1 MRIRAE
7 RLIAWLS
14 RPLPAAASLSLVYF
28 ATALLYI
35 RFSSRGVALV
45 SASVPDLERLELIKG
60 QLFVVVTALLLFA
73 GLALLLRRFERERF
87 RMIEL
92 ERELTDAE
100 ARRLPA
106 VFASSIAHD
115 LDNLLQVALLQTEL
129 LETEATPPPV
139 AEAARDLEKSL
150 REISSVGRR
159 LRELGRGRSATAPQ
173 RFEVPA
179 LIADVLA
186 LARAHATI
194 RIQQVE
200 QDVDVDATLLGD
212 RSLLGRALFN
222 LLLNA
227 AQAST
232 GGRIALRAR
241 RTDGDVWIEVHDDG
255 PGVPDE
261 IAGSIFRPFFSTR
274 SDGGGLGL
282 VSVRAAAES
291 FRGGVDLTR
300 SPLGGACFRLR
311 LPIRRGASSGTIA
324 R

>member
-1 MRIRAE
+1 MSFAY
-7 RLIAWLS
+7 L
-14 RPLPAAASLSLVYF
+14 
-28 ATALLYI
+28 ATALFYI
-35 RFSSRGVALV
+35 HFSTRGVALI
-45 SASVPDLERLELIKG
+45 SASVPDLERLELVKG
-60 QLFVVVTALLLFA
+60 ELFVVVTALLLFA
-73 GLALLLRRFERERF
+73 GLALLLRRFERERV

-129 LETEATPPPV
+129 LEAEAAPPSV
-139 AEAARDLEKSL
+139 AEAARDLERSL
-150 REISSVGRR
+150 REISTVGRK
-159 LRELGRGRSATAPQ
+159 LREMGRGRSAAARQ

-186 LARAHATI
+186 LARAHSTI
-194 RIQQVE
+194 RLRVVE
-200 QDVDVDATLLGD
+200 QDVDAQATLLGD

-241 RTDGDVWIEVHDDG
+241 RRDGAVWVEVHDDG
-255 PGVPDE
+255 PGVPEE

-274 SDGGGLGL
+274 SEGGGLGL

-291 FRGGVDLTR
+291 FGGGIDLTR

-311 LPIRRGASSGTIA
+311 LPTGQGASSGTIA